1 MGSRSLLAI
10 LSTRPFGGFF
20 FGVIMLK
27 KYFLALAL
35 MAGMSSAHAA
45 GTINYSLSQ
54 QFDQYGKVLAG
65 CKFYLFAAGTT
76 TPQVAYQDS
85 ALTIPSPGGSQ
96 LTCDAAGRLPQFF
109 LADGSVKIRLTDK
122 FGVNQVTADG
132 ILVIGPSGGGGGGGG
147 SVDPTTIIA
156 TGDIKARYGT
166 GVLTGFV
173 RANGRTIGSA
183 TSGATE
189 RANADAQPLF
199 EYLWNADPSL
209 AVSTGRGGSSNA
221 DWVANK
227 TIVLPDWRGRN
238 IAGLADMGNTD
249 SGVLP
254 LSFYGTSSIVLG
266 AAGGGA
272 SQILLP
278 ANLPSFTPSG
288 TIAVTNGTI
297 TAQVAGAAPL
307 WGSGT
312 VGAGGGGTAT
322 VSNLGAPQITQGL
335 TTASFTG
342 NNNGGTSSNFSVMN
356 PSKLTT
362 IYVKL

>member
-1 MGSRSLLAI
+1 
-10 LSTRPFGGFF
+10 
-20 FGVIMLK
+20 MLK
-27 KYFLALAL
+27 KLLILAF
-35 MAGMSSAHAA
+35 AGLLSPAHAS
-45 GTINYSLSQ
+45 GTIPYSLSQ
-54 QFDQYGKVLAG
+54 QLDEFGKPLAG
-65 CKFYLFAAGTT
+65 CKLYLIQAGTVS
-76 TPQVAYQDS
+76 TPQNGFQDN
-85 ALTIPSPGGSQ
+85 ALTLVLPNP
-96 LTCDAAGRLPQFF
+96 LTCDASGRLPQFF
-109 LADGSVKIRLTDK
+109 LADGSIKVRLTK
-122 FGVNQVTADG
+122 STGVNVVTADG
-132 ILVIGPSGGGGGGGG
+132 IQVVGASGGGGGGGT
-147 SVDPTTIIA
+147 VDPTTVIA

-199 EYLWNADPSL
+199 EYLWNTDPSL

-254 LSFYGTSSIVLG
+254 LAYYGTSSIVLG

-278 ANLPSFTPSG
+278 ANLPSYTPTGTISGSVVTPSFYGGG
-288 TIAVTNGTI
+288 TSI
-297 TAQVAGAAPL
+297 TVI
-307 WGSGT
+307 
-312 VGAGGGGTAT
+312 VGAGGGSLTT
-322 VSNLGAPQITQGL
+322 ISNPVSIGSVGAPVSQTMGL
-335 TTASFTG
+335 TGSIVG

-362 IYVKL
+362 IYMKL